1 MSAKAHSSA
10 TDDDNTTTTAIVQYE
25 GLYPSSKT
33 PLPNLPSYDDTK
45 AAGTD
50 LLAGTDH
57 PMHLHGYSFYVVGG
71 GFGNFDRAK
80 DAKRFNFVEPS
91 LQNTIMVPKNCVNCT
106 SCVTKINF

>member
-1 MSAKAHSSA
+1 MKVLEC
-10 TDDDNTTTTAIVQYE
+10 NTAVEIVFQ
-25 GLYPSSKT
+25 
-33 PLPNLPSYDDTK
+33 
-45 AAGTD
+45 GTD

-91 LQNTIMVPKNCVNCT
+91 LQNTIMVPKNVGLPLHSQQTIRVCGIIFHCAWLILLFLFLLKNHGL
-106 SCVTKINF
+106 I